1 METASL
7 FDGFPKRR
15 AASRVMAREPAKTR
29 LNCHSG
35 YPMLLQCV
43 NPFRSIM
50 GAVAAMAVVVTLMV
64 FILYYNMIAFDHIS
78 SRWQLNT
85 KVVS

>member
-1 METASL
+1 
-7 FDGFPKRR
+7 
-15 AASRVMAREPAKTR
+15 
-29 LNCHSG
+29 
-35 YPMLLQCV
+35 MLLQCV

-64 FILYYNMIAFDHIS
+64 FILYYNMTAFDHIS